1 MAQSLYKI
9 YLHIIFHVK
18 TTSPQIADE
27 HLERVHSYIGMLVN
41 TTGCKVIRVGGIGD
55 HVHIVCLLSKNET
68 VAHLVEEVKRNSSRW
83 IKALAPT
90 YEHFAWQGG
99 YAVFSVSQS
108 QIDKVLEYVGNQAEH
123 HNTGRMNYGGH
134 NTTGR
139 CPGLC
144 ANHALSGR
152 NSDIM

>member
-41 TTGCKVIRVGGIGD
+41 STGCKVIRVGGVGD

-99 YAVFSVSQS
+99 YAAFSVSQS

-123 HNTGRMNYGGH
+123 HKKQSFRDEYLAFLRLYNVEYDDRYV
-134 NTTGR
+134 
-139 CPGLC
+139 
-144 ANHALSGR
+144 LS
-152 NSDIM
+152 D